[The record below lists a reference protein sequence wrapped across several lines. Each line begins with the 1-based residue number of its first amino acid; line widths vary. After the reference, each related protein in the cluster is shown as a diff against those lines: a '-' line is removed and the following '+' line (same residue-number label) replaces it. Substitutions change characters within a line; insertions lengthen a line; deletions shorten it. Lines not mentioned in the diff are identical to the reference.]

1 MTNSSS
7 IYDLVPNLK
16 SFENLCEDV
25 SSSEDG
31 IEERCSQASN
41 CDRAESLF
49 MEFNYGLEKVQAKRI
64 LFCSNLLDFDFE
76 AFSLLAFNFST
87 CPGYYVNQIS
97 MALSICSI
105 QELL

>member
-1 MTNSSS
+1 MTDSSL

-25 SSSEDG
+25 SSSGDG

-41 CDRAESLF
+41 CDRAESQF
-49 MEFNYGLEKVQAKRI
+49 TRI
-64 LFCSNLLDFDFE
+64 LFCSNLLDFYFE
-76 AFSLLAFNFST
+76 ACSLLAFDFST
-87 CPGYYVNQIS
+87 CPGYYVNQIA